1 MNATMPRRGL
11 YAVTDNVLTQPR
23 GLLDC
28 VEAALA
34 GGAALVQYRD
44 KTNDQV
50 RRREEA
56 WALLAL
62 CERFGVPLIIND
74 DVELAHDTGAHGVHV
89 GRDDAAIASARAAL
103 GPAAIIGASCYHELE
118 RAEAAQRAGATYVA
132 FGRFFTSST
141 KPGTARATPDLL
153 REARASI
160 SIPIIA
166 IGGIR
171 ADNASSLITAGAD
184 MVAVINDLWSGPDCE
199 ASARAL
205 SACFDG

>member
-11 YAVTDNVLTQPR
+11 YAVTDSALTQPR
-23 GLLDC
+23 GLLAC
-28 VEAALA
+28 VESALK

-44 KTNDQV
+44 KNNDQL

-56 WALLAL
+56 RALLAL

-74 DVELAHDTGAHGVHV
+74 DVELARDTGAHGVHV
-89 GRDDAAIASARAAL
+89 GREDAAVASARAAL

-118 RAEAAQRAGATYVA
+118 RAEAAEQAGATYVA
-132 FGRFFTSST
+132 FGRFFTSRT

-153 REARASI
+153 REARARI
-160 SIPIIA
+160 SLPIVA

-171 ADNASSLITAGAD
+171 AGNAASLITAGAD
-184 MVAVINDLWSGPDCE
+184 MVAVIDDLWSGPDCE
-199 ASARAL
+199 DRARAL